1 MKKNVSLKVLTG
13 VVVSVLA
20 LVLVN
25 SAKSNEPAMTQI
37 KSDPNNIN
45 EAIASQFNDNI
56 RDVSARLVQTEQK
69 MRAIELQN
77 KTLSAQN
84 AQLTASKEEGGVV
97 VRSEL
102 APEVAQTLE
111 EMKKELAQL
120 KEAGTTPN
128 NSEGYPVGE
137 GTHTKNPQ
145 TPDHVTDIDAKLINH
160 QLSESEASYWVKL
173 NERRKHI
180 QKTLK
185 RHTKKVIP
193 RQHDKKNAIP
203 YYTIPAGSDLGNT
216 TLLSALI
223 GEVPIDG
230 KLMQPLFPFSAIIS
244 RGDLMASNG
253 VALPPDISGMKVSG
267 YAIGVGS
274 FLDDISCA
282 RAYVTSVLFTFQDG
296 HFVVVGK
303 EQMTSSVD
311 LVNNDSLGYLT
322 TAYGNPCIHG
332 KYYTNAPRVLTA
344 MMAAGG
350 LEGAGNALSQ
360 WQMTYFAGPNGA
372 TAAPTGSFG
381 PYAAGGALAQ
391 GSVKAADWLEKRI
404 QGSFDMVFVP
414 ASVPYR
420 EGTSSGYRPNRMS
433 LHLTQTIQLDKEPKG
448 RVLDYGHLQH
458 YTHDFSLK

>member
-1 MKKNVSLKVLTG
+1 MKKNISLKVLTG
-13 VVVSVLA
+13 VVVGVVA
-20 LVLVN
+20 LVLIN
-25 SAKSNEPAMTQI
+25 SGKGGPSQAAES
-37 KSDPNNIN
+37 KSDPNNLN
-45 EAIASQFNDNI
+45 EAISSQFNDNI

-69 MRAIELQN
+69 MRAIEIQN
-77 KTLSAQN
+77 KTLAEKN
-84 AQLTASKEEGGVV
+84 AELTASKEEGGVV
-97 VRSEL
+97 IRQEL
-102 APEVAQTLE
+102 APEVVETMEAL
-111 EMKKELAQL
+111 KKELAQL
-120 KEAGTTPN
+120 KE
-128 NSEGYPVGE
+128 S
-137 GTHTKNPQ
+137 Q
-145 TPDHVTDIDAKLINH
+145 TPQGDSERYPLGQVASNGVLTAPGAVYDIDNQLMKH
-160 QLSESEASYWVKL
+160 PLSEQEVSYWNKL
-173 NERRKHI
+173 NARRKQI
-180 QKTLK
+180 QKSVV
-185 RHTKKVIP
+185 KKSKTIMP
-193 RQHDKKNAIP
+193 SQEEKEKGIP

-253 VALPPDISGMKVSG
+253 VPLPPDISGMKISG

-274 FLDDISCA
+274 FLDNISCA

-303 EQMTSSVD
+303 DQMSNSVD
-311 LVNNDSLGYLT
+311 LVNNESLGYLT

-332 KYYTNAPRVLTA
+332 KYYTNAPRVLMA
-344 MMAAGG
+344 MMATGG
-350 LEGAGNALSQ
+350 AQGVGNALSQ

-381 PYAAGGALAQ
+381 PYAAGGALSEGTAK
-391 GSVKAADWLEKRI
+391 GGDWLEKRI

-420 EGTSSGYRPNRMS
+420 IGAVQQFRPNRMS
-433 LHLTQTIQLDKEPKG
+433 LHLTQTINLDKQPQG